1 MFFII
6 KVGSDKMILDFAKR
20 CEKNML
26 FSTIVTLVLGIVLA
40 YSPEGSIKVIT
51 GIIAIL
57 FLLIGVL
64 QLVDYFKQSREEK
77 MMSLSLILGILLS
90 SIGIFLF
97 VNLESLAN
105 FVTILIGIAILIK
118 SLFKL
123 QFAFNIKDI
132 SDKWFYNLIVGI
144 VGILLAILLLANPF
158 HSAAL
163 FLRIIGIIFIIGSV
177 IELIETLIV
186 IKTID
191 EHEAIEL
198 PFKEKEKKEDKKEEK

>member
-1 MFFII
+1 
-6 KVGSDKMILDFAKR
+6 MILEFAKR

-26 FSTIVTLVLGIVLA
+26 FSTVLTLILGIVLA

-51 GIIAIL
+51 GIIAAL
-57 FLLIGVL
+57 FLLIGIL
-64 QLVDYFKQSREEK
+64 QLVDYVKQSKVEK

-90 SIGIFLF
+90 VVGIFLF
-97 VNLESLAN
+97 INLESLAN
-105 FVTILIGIAILIK
+105 FITTLIGIAILIK

-123 QFAFNIKDI
+123 QFAFNIRDI

-144 VGILLAILLLANPF
+144 VGIVLGIVLLVNPF
-158 HSAAL
+158 DSAKM
-163 FLRIIGIIFIIGSV
+163 FLRIVGIIFIIGSIV
-177 IELIETLIV
+177 ELVEICMV

-198 PFKEKEKKEDKKEEK
+198 PFEEKGKKEKPQKKEK

>member
-26 FSTIVTLVLGIVLA
+26 FSTIVTLILGIVLA

-198 PFKEKEKKEDKKEEK
+198 PFKEKEKKENKKEEK

>member
-1 MFFII
+1 
-6 KVGSDKMILDFAKR
+6 MILDFAKR

-26 FSTIVTLVLGIVLA
+26 FSTIVTLILGIVLA

-51 GIIAIL
+51 GIIAVL
-57 FLLIGVL
+57 FILIGVL
-64 QLVDYFKQSREEK
+64 QLIDYVKQSKAEK
-77 MMSLSLILGILLS
+77 MMSLSLILGILLTA
-90 SIGIFLF
+90 IGVFLF
-97 VNLESLAN
+97 INLESLAS
-105 FVTILIGIAILIK
+105 FVTTLIGIAILIK

-144 VGILLAILLLANPF
+144 VGVLLAILILANPF
-158 HSAAL
+158 HSASL
-163 FLRIIGIIFIIGSV
+163 FLRIIGIIFIVGSI
-177 IELIETLIV
+177 IELIETLMV

-198 PFKEKEKKEDKKEEK
+198 PFVEKKKKDEESDEKK

>member
-1 MFFII
+1 
-6 KVGSDKMILDFAKR
+6 MILDFAKR

-26 FSTIVTLVLGIVLA
+26 FSAIVTLVLGIVLA
-40 YSPEGSIKVIT
+40 YSPEGSIKIIT

-64 QLVDYFKQSREEK
+64 QLVDYVKQNKTER
-77 MMSLSLILGILLS
+77 MMSLSLVLGVILSG
-90 SIGIFLF
+90 IGIFLL
-97 VNLESLAN
+97 VNLESLAS
-105 FVTILIGIAILIK
+105 FVTTLIGIAILIK

-123 QFAFNIKDI
+123 QYSFNIKDI
-132 SDKWFYNLIVGI
+132 SDKWFYNLIVGLVELVI
-144 VGILLAILLLANPF
+144 SLVILANPF

-163 FLRIIGIIFIIGSV
+163 FLRIIGVILVIGS
-177 IELIETLIV
+177 IAELVETLMV

-198 PFKEKEKKEDKKEEK
+198 PFYEKNKKEEKER

>member
-1 MFFII
+1 
-6 KVGSDKMILDFAKR
+6 MILDFAKR

-26 FSTIVTLVLGIVLA
+26 FSTIVTLILGIVLA

-51 GIIAIL
+51 GIIAVL
-57 FLLIGVL
+57 FILIGVL
-64 QLVDYFKQSREEK
+64 QLIDYVKQSKAEK
-77 MMSLSLILGILLS
+77 MMSLSLILGILLTA
-90 SIGIFLF
+90 IGVFLF
-97 VNLESLAN
+97 INLESLAS
-105 FVTILIGIAILIK
+105 FVTTLIGIAILIK

-144 VGILLAILLLANPF
+144 VGVLLSILILANPF
-158 HSAAL
+158 HSASL
-163 FLRIIGIIFIIGSV
+163 FLRIIGIIFIVGSI
-177 IELIETLIV
+177 IELVETLMV

-198 PFKEKEKKEDKKEEK
+198 PFVEKKKKDEDEQEKK